1 MVLPRFY
8 CKSIGKT
15 TAELDATEAHHLAKV
30 LRMKAGEKV
39 ELFDGEGTVAVAVIR
54 EIAKRKVTL
63 KIEQVH
69 RYPPRTTGRI
79 IIVPG
84 IAKGQR
90 FDWLI
95 EKCTELRTDRIC
107 PVIFERG
114 VKQAS
119 NPKVLERW
127 QNLVIAAA
135 KQSKRIFLTKVDAPM
150 PLFDVIEML
159 KKGYSQIQL
168 IVGSLTPDA
177 APLSG
182 QIFGQADVATFIGPE
197 GGFTEVEKALL
208 KENGARFVRLTDTV
222 LRTET
227 AALAFASVLCALR
240 DVGKQSANAE
250 PR

>member
-8 CKSIGKT
+8 CKTIGKT
-15 TAELDATEAHHLAKV
+15 TAELAGTEAHHLAGV
-30 LRMKAGEKV
+30 LRLKAGEKV
-39 ELFDGEGTVAVAVIR
+39 ELFDGAGTVAVAAIK
-54 EIAKRKVTL
+54 EIAKRQVTL

-69 RYPPRTTGRI
+69 RYPFRTTGRI
-79 IIVPG
+79 IIAPG

-107 PVIFERG
+107 PVKFERS
-114 VKQAS
+114 VKQAA

-135 KQSKRIFLTKVDAPM
+135 KQSRRIFLTKIDAPM

-159 KKGYSQIQL
+159 KKEYPQIQL

-177 APLSG
+177 SPLTG
-182 QIFGQADVATFIGPE
+182 QLFGQTDVATFIGPE

-208 KENGARFVRLTDTV
+208 KEKGAQFVRLTETV

-240 DVGKQSANAE
+240 DVGTK
-250 PR
+250 

>member
-8 CKSIGKT
+8 CKAIGKT
-15 TAELDATEAHHLAKV
+15 TAELEQTEAHHLATV

-39 ELFDGEGTVAVAVIR
+39 ELFDGEGTVAVA
-54 EIAKRKVTL
+54 EITGVAKRKVSL

-69 RYPPRTTGRI
+69 KYPPRTTGRI
-79 IIVPG
+79 IIAPG
-84 IAKGQR
+84 IAKGER

-127 QNLVIAAA
+127 RSEIIAAA
-135 KQSKRIFLTKVDAPM
+135 KQSRRIFLTRIDLPM

-159 KKGYSQIQL
+159 KKEYRQIQL

-182 QIFGQADVATFIGPE
+182 QIFGEADVATFIGPE

-208 KENGARFVRLTDTV
+208 KENGAKFIRLSETV

-240 DVGKQSANAE
+240 DIGTK
-250 PR
+250 

>member
-8 CKSIGKT
+8 CKAIGKT
-15 TAELDATEAHHLAKV
+15 TAELAGTEAHHLATV
-30 LRMKAGEKV
+30 LRMRAGEKV
-39 ELFDGEGTVAVAVIR
+39 ELFDGEGTVAVA
-54 EIAKRKVTL
+54 ELKGIAKRKVTL

-69 RYPPRTTGRI
+69 HYPARTTGRI
-79 IIVPG
+79 IIAPG
-84 IAKGQR
+84 IAKGER

-127 QNLVIAAA
+127 QNLILAAA
-135 KQSKRIFLTKVDAPM
+135 KQSKRIFLTKVDAPTA
-150 PLFDVIEML
+150 LFGVIEML
-159 KKGYSQIQL
+159 KKEYQQIQL

-177 APLSG
+177 APLTG
-182 QIFGQADVATFIGPE
+182 QIFGQGDVATFIGPE

-208 KENGARFVRLTDTV
+208 QENGAKFIRLSDTV

-240 DVGKQSANAE
+240 DIGTK
-250 PR
+250 